1 MSETR
6 NRARGRTLGMGEV
19 TAVRDRA
26 SIAAPFGQALVE
38 IANADRRIVGLSADL
53 ARYTDIQPF
62 AEEFPSRFFNVGM
75 SEQNLIAVAAG
86 LAKTGW
92 IPFATTYAVFASRR
106 AYDFIAIACA
116 HSHANVKIIAGLPGL
131 TTGYGG
137 THQGI
142 DDLALMCAVPGLV
155 VIDPCDATEIMQATR
170 AAAAY
175 DGPVYMRL
183 LRGNVPK
190 VLDDASYTFRLGV
203 AAELAAGA
211 DIGIVSTG
219 LMTERAL
226 DAATALAAEGI
237 AVGVLHVPCL
247 KPLDKDAICRFA
259 HKVKRLVTAENH
271 IVTGGLGTMVV
282 DTLYAAGI
290 CLPLRKVGI
299 PDQFVE
305 CGSLPYLQEKY
316 GLSTARLIETARAW
330 AHQREVA

>member
-1 MSETR
+1 MSEIR
-6 NRARGRTLGMGEV
+6 NRAPGRTLGMGEV
-19 TAVRDRA
+19 TAVKDRT

-38 IANADRRIVGLSADL
+38 VANADRRVVGLSADL
-53 ARYTDIQPF
+53 AKYTDIQPF
-62 AEEFPSRFFNVGM
+62 AEAFPSRFLNVGM

-92 IPFATTYAVFASRR
+92 IPFATTYAVFATRR

-175 DGPVYMRL
+175 EGPVYMRL

-190 VLDDASYTFRLGV
+190 VLADSSYTFRIGA

-226 DAATALAAEGI
+226 DAATALGKEGI

-247 KPLDKDAICRFA
+247 KPLDQEAICRFA
-259 HKVKRLVTAENH
+259 HKFKRLVTAENH

-305 CGSLPYLQEKY
+305 CGSLPYLQDKY
-316 GLSTARLIETARAW
+316 GLSTARLIETVRAFAR
-330 AHQREVA
+330 QREVA

>member
-1 MSETR
+1 
-6 NRARGRTLGMGEV
+6 
-19 TAVRDRA
+19 
-26 SIAAPFGQALVE
+26 
-38 IANADRRIVGLSADL
+38 
-53 ARYTDIQPF
+53 
-62 AEEFPSRFFNVGM
+62 
-75 SEQNLIAVAAG
+75 
-86 LAKTGW
+86 
-92 IPFATTYAVFASRR
+92 
-106 AYDFIAIACA
+106 
-116 HSHANVKIIAGLPGL
+116 
-131 TTGYGG
+131 
-137 THQGI
+137 
-142 DDLALMCAVPGLV
+142 VPGLV

-190 VLDDASYTFRLGV
+190 VLDDASYTFRIGV
-203 AAELAAGA
+203 AAELATGA

-226 DAATALAAEGI
+226 DAATALAAEDI
-237 AVGVLHVPCL
+237 SVGVLHVPCL
-247 KPLDKDAICRFA
+247 KPLDHEAICRFA
-259 HKVKRLVTAENH
+259 SKVKRLVTAENH
-271 IVTGGLGTMVV
+271 IITGGLGTMAV

-316 GLSTARLIETARAW
+316 GLSTARLIETVRAC